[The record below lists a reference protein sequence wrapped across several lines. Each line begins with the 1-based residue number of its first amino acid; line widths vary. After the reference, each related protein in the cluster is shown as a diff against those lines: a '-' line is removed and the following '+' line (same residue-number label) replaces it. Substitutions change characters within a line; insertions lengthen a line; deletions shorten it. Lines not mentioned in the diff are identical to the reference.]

1 MRGIRVDTGSQVG
14 GMIDCLRR
22 RAPLP
27 GAGRGVPVRA
37 VLLRIVLAVTAATA
51 LVAGGIASAGASVV
65 PGRNGKIVV
74 GQNHPGPPPTK
85 HNFGFT
91 INPNGS
97 ERDTIGPPGSTTCT
111 GWSPNGR
118 KMLCNL
124 WGQNHVQ
131 PATANPDGSGF
142 HLLNPARHAVEHGR
156 TLGSV
161 VT

>member
-1 MRGIRVDTGSQVG
+1 MRAI
-14 GMIDCLRR
+14 
-22 RAPLP
+22 
-27 GAGRGVPVRA
+27 
-37 VLLRIVLAVTAATA
+37 LLRIVLAVTAATA

-74 GQNHPGPPPTK
+74 GQNHPGPSPTK

-97 ERDTIGPPGSTTCT
+97 ERNTIGPPGSTTCI

-118 KMLCNL
+118 KVLCNL

-131 PATANPDGSGF
+131 PATANPDGSDL
-142 HLLNPARHAVEHGR
+142 HLLNPAR
-156 TLGSV
+156 
-161 VT
+161 